1 MEKKFPPDTPELL
14 RSAVELE
21 TNLREDFRITEKDPT
36 GAFSLLKAPIC
47 AITSKNLRHFAE
59 LVLM

>member
-21 TNLREDFRITEKDPT
+21 TNLREDFRITERRT
-36 GAFSLLKAPIC
+36 LLGP
-47 AITSKNLRHFAE
+47 SHLRIY
-59 LVLM
+59 

>member
-36 GAFSLLKAPIC
+36 GA
-47 AITSKNLRHFAE
+47 ITSKNLLRHYAE